1 MQFEG
6 VLLALNIVLG
16 TVELVTP
23 PASWSIVNLL
33 LSSLTSEFWLFVS
46 EWEQES
52 HQWKWAWAR
61 CQVSFPAVFERPTV
75 CDCFR
80 ETNVVRRTDT
90 GPSQGSASAVQI
102 ALHLDVYQLA
112 GSHGKARCW
121 GVKVSLTIAL
131 KLVHPVGVIAWRE
144 V

>member
-1 MQFEG
+1 
-6 VLLALNIVLG
+6 
-16 TVELVTP
+16 
-23 PASWSIVNLL
+23 
-33 LSSLTSEFWLFVS
+33 LFVS

-131 KLVHPVGVIAWRE
+131 KLVLQVGFVAFLEDERCNLHWFKKPKMSDY
-144 V
+144 VFDPHLGMV